1 MKPDASQR
9 LAQVLD
15 QELEAARQL
24 AVTLQSE
31 RTALTG
37 TSPDAVTEQAAIKTE
52 WLARIEA
59 LETERRNLCDAANLA
74 MRSEPYL
81 GRWRELMGIV
91 ASCRS
96 ANEVNGYIINVRQG
110 QVRQLINLVRG
121 GAPTTYGPQGKTSS
135 KALRAL
141 ARA

>member
-1 MKPDASQR
+1 MNPDASLG
-9 LAQVLD
+9 LADVLD

-37 TSPDAVTEQAAIKTE
+37 TSPEAVTEHAAIKTE
-52 WLARIEA
+52 WLSRIEA
-59 LETERRNLCDAANLA
+59 LETERRKLCDAANVT

-81 GRWRELMGIV
+81 GRWRELLELA
-91 ASCRS
+91 ASCRT
-96 ANEVNGYIINVRQG
+96 ANEVNGYIINARQG

-121 GAPTTYGPQGKTSS
+121 ASPATYGPQGKTSS